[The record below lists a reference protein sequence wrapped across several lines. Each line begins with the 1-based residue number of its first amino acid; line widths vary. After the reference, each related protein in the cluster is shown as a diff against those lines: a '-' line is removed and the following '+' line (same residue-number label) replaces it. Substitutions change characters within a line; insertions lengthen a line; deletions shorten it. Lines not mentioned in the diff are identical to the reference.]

1 MRIGIANSENI
12 AAACTRLPT
21 VTAPLSIRH
30 APTSTNTTVPT
41 DGKTSSTGSNNARS
55 AARRYRS

>member
-30 APTSTNTTVPT
+30 APTSTSTIVPT
-41 DGKTSSTGSNNARS
+41 EGSTSSTGSNNARS
-55 AARRYRS
+55 AASR